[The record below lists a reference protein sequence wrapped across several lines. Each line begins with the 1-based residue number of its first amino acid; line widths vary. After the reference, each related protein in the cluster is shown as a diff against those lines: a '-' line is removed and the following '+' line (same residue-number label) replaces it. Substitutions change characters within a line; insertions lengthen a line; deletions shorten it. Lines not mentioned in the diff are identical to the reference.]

1 MLIDSGKERQ
11 TKTNSKS
18 QTRYEGK
25 SKINSKSKSN
35 SKGRFMLTQPAVS

>member
-25 SKINSKSKSN
+25 SKTNSKSN
-35 SKGRFMLTQPAVS
+35 SKGRFMLT